1 MAPKLIRSLSV
12 LASVL
17 VPLIALP
24 VLRAHADDGSW
35 PGTSLPSLS
44 SFASLVNDGH
54 AGELRGVYAP
64 GVFADAVVQ
73 QPGNDANFV
82 ATQPGVVTQFRPAS
96 SIGSTGLLAH
106 NFLAG
111 QQFPLLTRGDLIYL
125 VYGDGYQAPYIVTQ
139 TLQYQALDPESP
151 YSNFVDLSNGNL
163 MSASYLFSA
172 AYGRP
177 GDLVLQTC
185 IDANGNP
192 SWGRLFI
199 VAEPYVGQP
208 FAVRPDTERASVM
221 APHMR

>member
-17 VPLIALP
+17 VPLVALP
-24 VLRAHADDGSW
+24 VLRVHADDGSL
-35 PGTSLPSLS
+35 PGTNLPSLS
-44 SFASLVNDGH
+44 SFVSLVNDGQ

-64 GVFADAVVQ
+64 NVFADAVVQ

-82 ATQPGVVTQFRPAS
+82 STQPGVVTQFRPAS

-125 VYGDGYQAPYIVTQ
+125 VYGDGYQAPYIVTE
-139 TLQYQALDPESP
+139 TLQYQALQPESP
-151 YSNFVDLSNGNL
+151 YSNFIDLSNGNL
-163 MSASYLFSA
+163 LSASYLFNS

-185 IDANGNP
+185 IDANGDP

-208 FAVRPDTERASVM
+208 FAVLPHLVRASFT
-221 APHMR
+221 APRAR